1 MEKQELRD
9 DPGTK
14 PDKISFHSVYASSQL
29 ENFWDGT
36 SDEVKRIVGSAAD
49 VQKSDFLTDEVLRKL
64 SRKEK
69 DYLNGSSAD
78 ELETVLQTY
87 FHRATERQTALK
99 TSQRK
104 AHRAERRTF
113 EFLDNFHNYAEAYS
127 GVIQIMN
134 AAPGGGY
141 GDAAY
146 GALSLFLVVA
156 VNKVKTEELIDQM
169 MQTLHQQYCRIKMVK
184 DVYNTDR
191 MKQHVAVVYRLG
203 IEFLYTAV
211 RYYSKSTFRRW
222 WHVVAQPPSMQL
234 TNKISEIQ
242 AAVEEMRKEMEVL
255 DGIRLGNIETK
266 LEETAAQ
273 LDRTAKHVQALRT
286 QVDDE
291 RLEQLQQLLGVAQND
306 VDPALQVYAD
316 ILRQR
321 FDMRKWPPFDVSG
334 TLYSNPDFRAWRKT
348 DDLKLLILRG
358 STSQPPNT
366 DLSWLSPSA
375 VQLIKDADEIF
386 GDSATLLL
394 RHFCRLIDDWHNRD
408 RKIVAQVIVR
418 SFILQVLRDPRSE
431 SFFRNDQAFAKTKRG
446 LESVNKID
454 EERASE
460 ITSQLFGILRG
471 LLETFRIEQLIIVV
485 DRLDEVADNLEVFI
499 DPLLEMI
506 AHNDCRIKVAMTL
519 RTPRDLKEGRMKRVL
534 GTGGYKILE
543 FNQDD

>member
-1 MEKQELRD
+1 MEKQKLHN

-14 PDKISFHSVYASSQL
+14 QDKISIHPVYEPS
-29 ENFWDGT
+29 EIEKFWVGT
-36 SDEVKRIVGSAAD
+36 SDDVKKIVGSAAD
-49 VQKSDFLTDEVLRKL
+49 VHKSDFLADDVLRKL

-69 DYLNGSSAD
+69 EYLNGSSAD

-87 FHRATERQTALK
+87 FHRATEKRTAVK
-99 TSQRK
+99 TSQK
-104 AHRAERRTF
+104 KTHRAERRTI
-113 EFLDNFHNYAEAYS
+113 EFLGNFHNYVEAYS

-156 VNKVKTEELIDQM
+156 VNKIETEERIDQM

-191 MKQHVAVVYRLG
+191 MREHVAVVYRLG
-203 IEFLYTAV
+203 IEFLYTAI
-211 RYYSKSTFRRW
+211 RYYSKSTFRKW

-234 TNKISEIQ
+234 SNKISEIQ

-255 DGIRLGNIETK
+255 DGIRLGNIEAK
-266 LEETAAQ
+266 LDETAAQ
-273 LDRTAKHVQALRT
+273 LDRTAKHVQ
-286 QVDDE
+286 
-291 RLEQLQQLLGVAQND
+291 VAQND
-306 VDPALQVYAD
+306 VEPALQAYAD

-321 FDMRKWPPFDVSG
+321 FDMRKWPLFDVSK

-366 DLSWLSPSA
+366 DLSWLSPIA
-375 VQLIKDADEIF
+375 VQLVKDADEIF

-394 RHFCRLIDDWHNRD
+394 RHFCRLVDDWHNRE
-408 RKIVAQVIVR
+408 RKIAAQVLVR
-418 SFILQVLRDPRSE
+418 SFILQVLRDRRSE
-431 SFFRNDQAFAKTKRG
+431 PFFRNDQAFAKTKRE

-460 ITSQLFGILRG
+460 IMGQLFGILQR
-471 LLETFRIEQLIIVV
+471 LLETLKFEQFIIVV

-506 AHNDCRIKVAMTL
+506 ANSDCRVKIAITL

-534 GTGGYKILE
+534 GTSGYKILE
-543 FNQDD
+543 FNQSD